1 MRPTPKSSI
10 NNKISKVDS
19 KSSDYYCQTTLF
31 CIFKLPQAVYS
42 KHTWCPIFTPP
53 GIPLKVAP
61 ISPWKREWQFK
72 ENVLQFAG
80 IGEKWFG
87 VRESA
92 LIVKWCPVDKA
103 QHVSRMTLR
112 DILVFPWSQVGR
124 SFKENRGHKI
134 YQRGRNV
141 SKKRCQHLAS
151 NNLGLLT

>member
-31 CIFKLPQAVYS
+31 LHFQIASSCILKTYVVSHLFFSRDSITNGPKLSLIKGEV
-42 KHTWCPIFTPP
+42 I
-53 GIPLKVAP
+53 L
-61 ISPWKREWQFK
+61 

-124 SFKENRGHKI
+124 SFKENREHKI